1 MSERMSIHRALA
13 ELKTLDARIDS
24 ACSGTFIYANKKSNA
39 KISGMSIEDAK
50 KFLVGNYDRAKDLI
64 ERRKKIKSA
73 IVESNAKTEVEVA
86 GIKMTVADAIERKS
100 SVEYEKNLL
109 SNLKTQFQ
117 RANSKVTSENEVLP
131 QKLETYLSGVL
142 GAKDQRTVE
151 EVDSHTKSFMTRN
164 EWELIDPLHLN
175 EKIRAIEDEII
186 NFEMEV
192 DATLSE
198 VNAITFIE
206 I

>member
-13 ELKTLDARIDS
+13 ELKTLDARINS
-24 ACSGTFIYANKKSNA
+24 ACSGTFVYANKKSNA

-100 SVEYEKNLL
+100 SK
-109 SNLKTQFQ
+109 
-117 RANSKVTSENEVLP
+117 A
-131 QKLETYLSGVL
+131 
-142 GAKDQRTVE
+142 GAKFIILEEGIGKTVSY
-151 EVDSHTKSFMTRN
+151 DIK
-164 EWELIDPLHLN
+164 LN
-175 EKIRAIEDEII
+175 
-186 NFEMEV
+186 
-192 DATLSE
+192 
-198 VNAITFIE
+198 
-206 I
+206 